1 MPSVMDMPGAVE
13 RFIAQYGGMPGLQ
26 AAYTPPPLPGTVM
39 MDPSLSMPAPGVNM
53 PMFPAA
59 GSMPRAPMPM
69 DPQMNP
75 LSAAPLMIDFRTGR
89 PMAMMPPRV
98 Q

>member
-1 MPSVMDMPGAVE
+1 
-13 RFIAQYGGMPGLQ
+13 
-26 AAYTPPPLPGTVM
+26 
-39 MDPSLSMPAPGVNM
+39 
-53 PMFPAA
+53 MFPAA
-59 GSMPRAPMPM
+59 GSMPRASMPM
-69 DPQMNP
+69 DPQINP